1 MSSGS
6 LSSLG
11 GMSRGSSTA
20 TLTDSDTI
28 AARTR
33 EQSQQRVMVLRLR
46 DPRAA
51 ASVKWTED
59 TVDNELLGRKSSKR
73 CCIFHK

>member
-11 GMSRGSSTA
+11 GASRGSSTA
-20 TLTDSDTI
+20 TLTDSEAVT
-28 AARTR
+28 ASARG
-33 EQSQQRVMVLRLR
+33 SPKVVVLRLK
-46 DPRAA
+46 DPRAGP
-51 ASVKWTED
+51 SVKWAED

-73 CCIFHK
+73 CCIFHKYV